1 MAIFF
6 LISEEMQNY
15 SDAGWLNMT
24 NVSINL

>member
-1 MAIFF
+1 MANNL
-6 LISEEMQNY
+6 LISEELQNY